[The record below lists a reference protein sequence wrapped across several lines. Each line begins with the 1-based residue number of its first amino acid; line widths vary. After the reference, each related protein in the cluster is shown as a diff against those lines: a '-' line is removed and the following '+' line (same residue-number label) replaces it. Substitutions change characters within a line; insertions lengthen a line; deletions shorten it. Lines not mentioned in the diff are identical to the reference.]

1 MKNWVLLILLAAVP
15 ARAGF
20 RLEEAFAD
28 LSKEAAEAAK
38 KEKKRRI
45 FPLEPVPALPG
56 DAALPAA
63 FDAPLAGLRDAALS
77 AVSVDIAGR
86 TWAVGAVP
94 DAEYDDFYLVVTS
107 GRERLLAALAP
118 LKRFLS
124 DGGVVVSGED
134 GPVLRL
140 NARISL
146 LHPINGTSV
155 VAVDA
160 AGGLKTRDSFM
171 VGELVEA
178 LKAKGRG
185 FKAGGLELHL
195 FVLPE
200 AAEGGAAL
208 SGERSI
214 FLTRF
219 DGMKSKGYALRE
231 SALAPGAAVRVAAYG
246 RTLVLLKTADD
257 RLLISDA
264 GPVVSVASARP

>member
-1 MKNWVLLILLAAVP
+1 MKSSILLLLLAVAP

-20 RLEEAFAD
+20 HLEDAFAD
-28 LSKEAAEAAK
+28 LSKAAAEAAK

-45 FPLEPVPALPG
+45 FPLAPLPALPG
-56 DAALPAA
+56 DAARPAA
-63 FDAPLAGLRDAALS
+63 LDEPLAGLRDAALS

-86 TWAVGAVP
+86 TWDVGAVP
-94 DAEYDDFYLVVTS
+94 DAGYDDFYLVLTS
-107 GRERLLAALAP
+107 GRESLLAALAP

-124 DGGVVVSGED
+124 NEGVVVSGEE
-134 GPVLRL
+134 GAVLRL

-160 AGGLKTRDSFM
+160 AGGVKTRDSFT

-178 LKAKGRG
+178 LKSKGRA

-195 FVLPE
+195 FVMPE

-214 FLTRF
+214 FLARF
-219 DGMKSKGYALRE
+219 AGMKSKGYALRE
-231 SALAPGAAVRVAAYG
+231 SALAPGVPVRVAAFE
-246 RTLVLLKTADD
+246 RLLVLLKTADG
-257 RLLISDA
+257 RLIVSDA
-264 GPVVSVASARP
+264 GPAPKR